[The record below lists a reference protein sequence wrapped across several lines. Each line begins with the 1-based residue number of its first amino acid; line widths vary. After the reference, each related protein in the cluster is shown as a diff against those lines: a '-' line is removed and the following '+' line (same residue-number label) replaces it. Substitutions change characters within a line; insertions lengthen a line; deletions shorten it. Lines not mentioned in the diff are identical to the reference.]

1 MKIKSDKI
9 KYNVSENNLSSYEPV
24 SEIKSDSF
32 KYDFI
37 SPTAPTIDSF
47 NEEREQT
54 WNSEKIFTK
63 HTRDYYRGKSFYYA
77 GYWDIDQHYENDAY
91 NVDFI
96 KYENCLLVCKK
107 SHFSSNGNKPVLN
120 YNSRG
125 DAESVSSEYWDLVLT
140 GIHGKSPGIRINPE
154 TGHWEICEDTSVPE
168 EEQVW
173 VDTGFGDYMP
183 ISGGTFTGP
192 VIFDSVA
199 SFLHNVDLSGNN
211 ISNVGNPIEDGD
223 AINKAFLN
231 FTIEQYPASD
241 ITNDDIERWDASSIW
256 INENK
261 E

>member
-9 KYNVSENNLSSYEPV
+9 KYNVSENNWSSYEPV
-24 SEIKSDSF
+24 PEIKSDGF

-54 WNSEKIFTK
+54 WDSEKIFTK

-77 GYWDIDQHYENDAY
+77 GYWDVDQHYENDAY

-154 TGHWEICEDTSVPE
+154 TGHWEICEDTTVEDP
-168 EEQVW
+168 VW
-173 VDTGFGDYMP
+173 IDTGFGDYMP
-183 ISGGTFTGP
+183 IAGGAFTGP
-192 VIFDSVA
+192 VSFSGFPLSDVGAPIFDT
-199 SFLHNVDLSGNN
+199 
-211 ISNVGNPIEDGD
+211 D
-223 AINKAFLN
+223 AVNKAFME
-231 FTIEQYPASD
+231 FTINQYPASR
-241 ITNDDIERWDASSIW
+241 ITNEDIERWDATSIW
-256 INENK
+256 TNENK